1 MENNYSDTF
10 TKNKRESRLN
20 IPPKT
25 IKTSQLMKL
34 FEDKLQVILW
44 AKKAITRAIPLMIKN
59 ATSIKLIEAL
69 SSHLEETDEQVE
81 RLAQVFAYINKRP
94 VPIKC
99 EVIDGLIRETEELI
113 SSCNAGL
120 MRDAGIIAVAEKV
133 EHYEIATYKILEQ
146 FAQTLGLTDV
156 ADLLKA
162 TIKEENAAKKK
173 LSDVAH
179 SFISVEKMEESAGN
193 SMM

>member
-10 TKNKRESRLN
+10 TKNKRELRVD

-25 IKTSQLMKL
+25 IKTSQLMKV
-34 FEDKLQVILW
+34 FEDKLRVILW
-44 AKKAITRAIPLMIKN
+44 VKKALTKAIPLMIKN

-69 SSHLEETDEQVE
+69 SEHLEETDEQVE
-81 RLAQVFAYINKRP
+81 RLAQIFEYINKRP

-113 SSCNAGL
+113 SSCNVGL
-120 MRDAGIIAVAEKV
+120 MRDAGIIAAAEKV
-133 EHYEIATYKILEQ
+133 EHYEIAIYKILEQ

-156 ADLLKA
+156 AELLKA
-162 TIKEENAAKKK
+162 TIKEENAAKNK

-179 SFISVEKMEESAGN
+179 SFISVEKMEESARN
-193 SMM
+193 LMM

>member
-10 TKNKRESRLN
+10 TKNKRELRLD

-25 IKTSQLMKL
+25 IKTSQLMKV
-34 FEDKLQVILW
+34 FEDKLRVILW
-44 AKKAITRAIPLMIKN
+44 VKKALTKAIPLMIKN

-69 SSHLEETDEQVE
+69 SEHLEETDEQVE

-99 EVIDGLIRETEELI
+99 EVIDDLITEMKELI

-120 MRDAGIIAVAEKV
+120 MRDAGIIAAAEKV
-133 EHYEIATYKILEQ
+133 EHYEIAIYKLLEQ
-146 FAQTLGLTDV
+146 FALTLGLTD
-156 ADLLKA
+156 AAELLTA
-162 TIKEENAAKKK
+162 TIKEENVAKNK
-173 LSDVAH
+173 LSDIAH
-179 SFISVEKMEESAGN
+179 SFISVEKLEEVLEIR
-193 SMM
+193 